1 LLLTVLAGAQTSAP
15 TGAQSPAAGNGQ
27 AAAAVSTTGAPSTAA
42 PSPAVAPV
50 TPGVTTQAPAQA
62 GPPQNPANQKMTAP
76 PGLQVS
82 AGDLL
87 DVSVYGVPD
96 LTQRVRVSNSGD
108 AYFPLLGSVHL
119 DGLTI
124 EDAQSAVEKKL
135 VDGGIMKFPHVT
147 IFVAEYASGVSML
160 GLVAKPGIYPVLG
173 SRRLYDMI
181 SAAGGLAPGAGQ
193 VVIVTHKQDPM
204 NPVLV
209 TMTSDP
215 KLSAQ
220 NNIEVKQGDTIEVSK
235 AGVVY
240 VVGEVARA
248 SGLVMDQ
255 GQTLSVMK
263 AVALSGGTTRLAA
276 LDRAKIIRKDEKGNP
291 VEVPVQLK
299 QMFAGKTADVDLV
312 AEDILFVPTSAGK
325 NAAFRSMEAV
335 MQMVTG
341 VSVRHF

>member
-1 LLLTVLAGAQTSAP
+1 
-15 TGAQSPAAGNGQ
+15 
-27 AAAAVSTTGAPSTAA
+27 
-42 PSPAVAPV
+42 
-50 TPGVTTQAPAQA
+50 
-62 GPPQNPANQKMTAP
+62 MTAP

-82 AGDLL
+82 SGDLL

-160 GLVAKPGIYPVLG
+160 GLVQKPGIYPVLG

-181 SAAGGLAPGAGQ
+181 SAAGGLAPGAGR
-193 VVIVTHKQDPM
+193 VVTVTHKEDPM
-204 NPVLV
+204 NPIII
-209 TMTSDP
+209 TMTADP

-240 VVGEVARA
+240 VVGEVQRA
-248 SGLVMDQ
+248 SGLIMDQ

-263 AVALSGGTTRLAA
+263 AVALSGGTTRIAA
-276 LDRAKIIRKDEKGNP
+276 LDHAKIIRRDEKGDP

-299 QMFAGKTADVDLV
+299 EMFAGKIPDVDLL
-312 AEDILFVPTSAGK
+312 AEDILFIPTSGGK

>member
-1 LLLTVLAGAQTSAP
+1 
-15 TGAQSPAAGNGQ
+15 
-27 AAAAVSTTGAPSTAA
+27 
-42 PSPAVAPV
+42 
-50 TPGVTTQAPAQA
+50 
-62 GPPQNPANQKMTAP
+62 
-76 PGLQVS
+76 
-82 AGDLL
+82 
-87 DVSVYGVPD
+87 
-96 LTQRVRVSNSGD
+96 
-108 AYFPLLGSVHL
+108 
-119 DGLTI
+119 
-124 EDAQSAVEKKL
+124 
-135 VDGGIMKFPHVT
+135 
-147 IFVAEYASGVSML
+147 ML
-160 GLVAKPGIYPVLG
+160 GLVQKPGIYPVLG

-193 VVIVTHKQDPM
+193 VVVVTHKENPM
-204 NPVLV
+204 NPVLI
-209 TMTSDP
+209 TMSSDP

-240 VVGEVARA
+240 VVGEVTRA

-276 LDRAKIIRKDEKGNP
+276 LDKAKIIRKDEKGNP

-312 AEDILFVPTSAGK
+312 AEDILFIPTSAGK